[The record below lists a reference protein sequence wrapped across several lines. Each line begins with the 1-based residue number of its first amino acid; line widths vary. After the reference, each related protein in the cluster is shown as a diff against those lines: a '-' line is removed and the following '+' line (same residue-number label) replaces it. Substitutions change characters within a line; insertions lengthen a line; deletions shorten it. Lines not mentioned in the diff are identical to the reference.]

1 MTRKYEEVAEQ
12 ISSWIFESAYGPG
25 DRLPSIRTLSKT
37 TRVSVTTVTAA
48 LRLLESRGLVE
59 AKDRA
64 GYFINMPSVHPG
76 AFGLH
81 RKKSRTDSNQK
92 QSAEDHLRLNLKHDE
107 AILLGTVTPADR
119 YLPIRQIQKS
129 LLRSARRASESLSYS
144 FPGDPRYLQAVGRR
158 MTSVGVTARAS
169 DIISTGGAQE
179 SLALAL
185 RSIARPG
192 DQIAVF
198 VPASPGILQ
207 AIRAANLS
215 ALEIP
220 CKEDGQ
226 PCLNALEDVLAK
238 TCVQAICISANVSN
252 PTGLTL
258 SDDQKAT
265 LLEIVYRRG
274 IAVIEDDVYGDLF
287 FGTRRPPPLKA
298 FDNGDSVIYC
308 SSFSK
313 TVSPGLRSGW
323 IMPGRFHAEVS
334 DQKYFMNLSSPA
346 VTQMALADYL
356 GNGSHDLYLRKIR
369 QIYQKN
375 SVKLRN
381 LVLTE
386 FPEGTTCTE
395 PDGGFALW
403 VVLPQ
408 LINATDVYPTARGAG
423 YCFAPGQIFSSSGRF
438 SNCLRLS
445 GARPIDAAFEAGVVF
460 LAKEFKRCE
469 TKIRNR
475 QLSSV

>member
-1 MTRKYEEVAEQ
+1 MTRKYEEIAEQ
-12 ISSWIFESAYGPG
+12 ISNWIFESAYGPG

-37 TRVSVTTVTAA
+37 TRVSVTTVIAA

-64 GYFINMPSVHPG
+64 GYFINMPSVRPG
-76 AFGLH
+76 TFGPQ
-81 RKKSRTDSNQK
+81 RRANKTDSSQK
-92 QSAEDHLRLNLKHDE
+92 QPPEDHLRLNLKHDE
-107 AILLGTVTPADR
+107 AILLGTATPADH

-144 FPGDPRYLQAVGRR
+144 FPGDPRYLTAVGRR
-158 MTSVGVTARAS
+158 MTSVGVTASAS

-185 RSIARPG
+185 RSIAQPG
-192 DQIAVF
+192 DQVAVF
-198 VPASPGILQ
+198 VPASPGIVQ
-207 AIRAANLS
+207 AIRAVDLS
-215 ALEIP
+215 VVEIL
-220 CKEDGQ
+220 CKDDGQ
-226 PCLNALEDVLAK
+226 PCLDTLEEVLK
-238 TCVQAICISANVSN
+238 QTRIKAICISANASN

-258 SDDQKAT
+258 SDGQKAK
-265 LLEIVYRRG
+265 LLEIVYQRG
-274 IAVIEDDVYGDLF
+274 IVVIEDDVYGDLF

-313 TVSPGLRSGW
+313 TVSPGLRAGW
-323 IMPGRFHAEVS
+323 IMPGRFYTQVS

-356 GNGSHDLYLRKIR
+356 GSGSHDLYLRKIR
-369 QIYQKN
+369 RTYQKN
-375 SVKLRN
+375 SIKLRD
-381 LVLTE
+381 LVLSE
-386 FPEGTTCTE
+386 FPEGTMCTK

-408 LINATDVYPTARGAG
+408 WINATDLYPIARNAG
-423 YCFAPGQIFSSSGRF
+423 YCFAPGQIFSASGRF
-438 SNCLRLS
+438 PNCLRLS
-445 GARPIDAAFEAGVVF
+445 GARPMDAAFEAGMVF
-460 LAKEFKRCE
+460 LAKEFKKCE
-469 TKIRNR
+469 MRVRNR

>member
-1 MTRKYEEVAEQ
+1 MTKKYEEIAEQ
-12 ISSWIFESAYGPG
+12 ISNWIFESAYGPG

-37 TRVSVTTVTAA
+37 TGVSVTTVTAA

-64 GYFINMPSVHPG
+64 GYFINMPSVHLG
-76 AFGLH
+76 GSGKC
-81 RKKSRTDSNQK
+81 RKRKRADSNQK
-92 QSAEDHLRLNLKHDE
+92 QSSEDHLRLNLKHDE

-158 MTSVGVTARAS
+158 MTSIGVTASAS

-185 RSIARPG
+185 RTVARPG
-192 DQIAVF
+192 DQIALF

-207 AIRAANLS
+207 AIRAADLS
-215 ALEIP
+215 AVEVP
-220 CKEDGQ
+220 CKASGQ
-226 PCLNALEDVLAK
+226 PCLETLEDVLAQTRVK
-238 TCVQAICISANVSN
+238 AICISANVSN

-258 SDDQKAT
+258 SDDQKAR
-265 LLEIVYRRG
+265 LLEIVYQRG
-274 IAVIEDDVYGDLF
+274 IAIIEDDVYGDLF

-298 FDNGDSVIYC
+298 FDTKDSVIYC
-308 SSFSK
+308 NSFSK

-334 DQKYFMNLSSPA
+334 DQKYFMSLSSPA

-381 LVLTE
+381 MVLTE
-386 FPEGTTCTE
+386 FPQGTTCTE

-403 VVLPQ
+403 VVLPEW
-408 LINATDVYPTARGAG
+408 INATDVYPTARQAG

-438 SNCLRLS
+438 SSCLRLS

-460 LAKEFKRCE
+460 LAKEFKKYE
-469 TKIRNR
+469 TRIRKR